1 MSIIVDDSS
10 EAVYCWNHALERG
23 FALHWVDDSTL
34 WAWFD
39 DTGLLLRRVIAG
51 SC

>member
-1 MSIIVDDSS
+1 MFIVIDDSS

-23 FALHWVDDSTL
+23 FALHFTDGNV

-39 DTGLLLRRVIAG
+39 DTGRLLRRVIAG
-51 SC
+51 AC